1 MFKSFFTVKNILF
14 LVSIIALLFIIPKI
28 AGILLLFFASYVI
41 ACALNPYV
49 EKLQKR
55 KINRAV
61 ASSLVLTASCAGVIA
76 VFLPIF
82 LIAFKEIKTFTK
94 MLPAKIE
101 LLTNYL
107 INLDI
112 FGLSI
117 QDIFDKGLQ
126 LNKTTDIAQN
136 IFNQSWNFTMA
147 LGEFFVLALAITM
160 IVFYLL
166 VDKNYLK
173 DKFVELFPQDLKAKA
188 LTILKSISLKVGSY
202 IRAQIISMLAIGI
215 MVTIYL
221 WLMRIDYAI
230 LLGLISGILDII
242 PILGPAIA
250 LAVIVL
256 VAYQLGMTKVIIA
269 VILFLV
275 VQQLSNYIVRPFLFG
290 KFMKLH
296 PLTMFF
302 ALFVGQ
308 QFLGLWGVILAP
320 ALAAT
325 VCVLID
331 ELYILPINSNNE

>member
-1 MFKSFFTVKNILF
+1 MFKEFLTVKNILF
-14 LVSIIALLFIIPKI
+14 LVSIIILLFIIPKI
-28 AGILLLFFASYVI
+28 SGILLLFFASYVI

-49 EKLQKR
+49 EKLQSK
-55 KINRAV
+55 KMNRAL
-61 ASSLVLTASCAGVIA
+61 ASTLVISGSTACVIA

-94 MLPAKIE
+94 LIPAKIQM
-101 LLTNYL
+101 LTDYL
-107 INLDI
+107 VNLNI

-117 QDIFDKGLQ
+117 QDIFDKGFQ
-126 LNKTTDIAQN
+126 FNQTTDIAQN
-136 IFNQSWNFTMA
+136 IFNQSWTFTMA

-166 VDKNYLK
+166 LDKNYLK
-173 DKFVELFPQDLKAKA
+173 DKFIELFPQNLKEKA
-188 LTILKSISLKVGSY
+188 LTILKSISMKVGSY

-221 WLMRIDYAI
+221 ALMGIDYAV

-256 VAYQLGMTKVIIA
+256 VAYQFGMTKVIIA

>member
-1 MFKSFFTVKNILF
+1 M
-14 LVSIIALLFIIPKI
+14 
-28 AGILLLFFASYVI
+28 
-41 ACALNPYV
+41 
-49 EKLQKR
+49 
-55 KINRAV
+55 
-61 ASSLVLTASCAGVIA
+61 
-76 VFLPIF
+76 
-82 LIAFKEIKTFTK
+82 
-94 MLPAKIE
+94 
-101 LLTNYL
+101 LTNYL
-107 INLDI
+107 LNLNI
-112 FGLSI
+112 YGLSI
-117 QDIFDKGLQ
+117 QDIFDKGMQ

-173 DKFVELFPQDLKAKA
+173 EKFIELFPQHLKDKA

-221 WLMRIDYAI
+221 WFMGIDYAI

-256 VAYQLGMTKVIIA
+256 VAYQFGMTKVILA

>member
-55 KINRAV
+55 KMNRAV

-82 LIAFKEIKTFTK
+82 LIAFKEIKTFTT

-147 LGEFFVLALAITM
+147 LGEFFV
-160 IVFYLL
+160 
-166 VDKNYLK
+166 
-173 DKFVELFPQDLKAKA
+173 
-188 LTILKSISLKVGSY
+188 G
-202 IRAQIISMLAIGI
+202 
-215 MVTIYL
+215 
-221 WLMRIDYAI
+221 
-230 LLGLISGILDII
+230 
-242 PILGPAIA
+242 
-250 LAVIVL
+250 
-256 VAYQLGMTKVIIA
+256 
-269 VILFLV
+269 
-275 VQQLSNYIVRPFLFG
+275 
-290 KFMKLH
+290 
-296 PLTMFF
+296 
-302 ALFVGQ
+302 FVGV
-308 QFLGLWGVILAP
+308 GLPDGIRGVQDMERVWEAMRKAGITPRQIEKIASGNLRR
-320 ALAAT
+320 
-325 VCVLID
+325 VLQIPF
-331 ELYILPINSNNE
+331 PIPGQGA

>member
-1 MFKSFFTVKNILF
+1 MFKALLNIKNILF
-14 LVSIIALLFIIPKI
+14 LVLIVALLFIIPKI
-28 AGILLLFFASYVI
+28 SGILLLFFASYVI

-49 EKLQKR
+49 EKLQKH
-55 KINRAV
+55 KMNRAV
-61 ASSLVLTASCAGVIA
+61 AASLVLTASGAGILA

-94 MLPAKIE
+94 ILPVKIE
-101 LLTNYL
+101 MLTNYL
-107 INLDI
+107 LNLNI
-112 FGLSI
+112 YGLSI
-117 QDIFDKGLQ
+117 QDIFDKGMQ

-173 DKFVELFPQDLKAKA
+173 EKFIELFPQHLKDKA

-221 WLMRIDYAI
+221 WFMGIDYAI

-256 VAYQLGMTKVIIA
+256 VAYQFGMTKVILA